1 MIYFDKV
8 SKVYKDNIKV
18 LENVNFEKEAYVPG
32 EMFGLPENCYPESGG
47 EININSL
54 TLIEDPKGKKI
65 KRNFNDFIDDLYES
79 IIEQLED

>member
-1 MIYFDKV
+1 MSYIEKATV
-8 SKVYKDNIKV
+8 IING
-18 LENVNFEKEAYVPG
+18 LEYLADVNFDKEAYVPG

-65 KRNFNDFIDDLYES
+65 KRNFDDFIDDLYDS
-79 IIEQLED
+79 ITEQLED

>member
-1 MIYFDKV
+1 MSYIEKVTVEINGLEYLADVNFDKEPF
-8 SKVYKDNIKV
+8 IPAE
-18 LENVNFEKEAYVPG
+18 L
-32 EMFGLPENCYPESGG
+32 FGLPEHCHEASGG
-47 EININSL
+47 EITINTL